1 MCRGRQVRDGGAYGC
16 AVPRAYA
23 NLNPGLRLRKHPACL
38 DIHIHTYRHKKH
50 WNRSTRLQFLNDV
63 GSTCSRQMT
72 WLPFCESAFLL
83 STFNDNAVTF
93 TDAPPPRNWF
103 LTVPALLCFMP
114 PTDQIGR
121 RRHYVLKVS
130 VCLYVFLFVRASV
143 RSFFSVTNAIFRMN
157 WFCS

>member
-1 MCRGRQVRDGGAYGC
+1 VCRGRQVRDGGAYGC

-50 WNRSTRLQFLNDV
+50 WNRSKRLQFLNDV

-93 TDAPPPRNWF
+93 TDAPPPPKLISNGSGI
-103 LTVPALLCFMP
+103 ALFYASHRPDCKAEAL
-114 PTDQIGR
+114 R
-121 RRHYVLKVS
+121 SS

-143 RSFFSVTNAIFRMN
+143 RSFFSVTNAIFWMN